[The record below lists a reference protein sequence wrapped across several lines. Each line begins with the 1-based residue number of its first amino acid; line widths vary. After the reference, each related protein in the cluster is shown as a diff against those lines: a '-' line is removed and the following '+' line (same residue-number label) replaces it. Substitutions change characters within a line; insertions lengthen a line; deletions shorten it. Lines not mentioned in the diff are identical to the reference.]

1 MPSVP
6 VADCASAPAGGS
18 AHLSLEEAALCLRRG
33 GVLVF
38 PTETLYA
45 LGCLATDSRA
55 VERVYQIKRRSVH
68 KPLPLLAADAEQAG
82 AVVHLAALPPELAA
96 FWPGP
101 LSVLLPAL
109 PSLPL
114 PLRNARG
121 LAALR
126 VTSHPQAA
134 ALARAAGCPLT
145 ASSANFRDAAPACLL
160 QDLDTDLLDALTA
173 ASPLPGRCPLLSGH
187 PQPAGGKPST
197 LVEPLP
203 KKPGGQKALRVLR
216 PGAVPEKALEDAG
229 FFLVR

>member
-1 MPSVP
+1 M
-6 VADCASAPAGGS
+6 
-18 AHLSLEEAALCLRRG
+18 
-33 GVLVF
+33 
-38 PTETLYA
+38 
-45 LGCLATDSRA
+45 
-55 VERVYQIKRRSVH
+55 ERVYQIKRRSVH